1 MKVVTL
7 TDKEQKI
14 LIKLLDK
21 KMKSRH
27 QKFEEKQENLNEQEI
42 IKHNKKMANLS
53 LLKDKL
59 K

>member
-27 QKFEEKQENLNEQEI
+27 EKFEAKEKDLTEKEVI
-42 IKHNKKMANLS
+42 RHNKKMANLS
-53 LLKDKL
+53 SLKEKL